1 MQPVIDQ
8 ASQRSSPI
16 GNLEILLRLLRL
28 LAPARGLVALSILFG
43 AAAISSGIGL
53 MAASAWIIS
62 SAALQPS
69 VAVLLVAIVGVRFF
83 GLTRGLFRYLE
94 RIVSHQVTFQLL
106 ARLRVW
112 FYSQI
117 EPLAPARLWSYHSGD
132 LISRML
138 GDIANLENFY
148 VRGAAPWIVAALI
161 GLGTGFYLM
170 SFFPVLGFVLI
181 AFFLLGGLA
190 LPAWIRRI
198 SIQPG
203 QELVQERTLMNTA
216 LVDGIQ
222 GMPDLLANNQREKQC
237 GRVDAHSLTLARA
250 QAHMARIT
258 GLQTAL
264 VGLLANLCLW
274 VLLIVGISL
283 VSTGKM
289 NGVFLATIALAALA
303 SFEAILPLPAA
314 AQTME
319 TNLASARRLLEIV
332 DAQPAVHEPDA
343 PKPLPEKLDLRVKGV
358 WFSYPDFQEQVV
370 DPIHRD
376 RWALCDLNL
385 HLPPGKRI
393 AVVGP
398 VGSGK
403 SSLVHLLLRFY
414 DPTRGE
420 ILLNDQSLSCYSSEA
435 WRDRIGV
442 VSQSPYIFSATV
454 RENLLLGN
462 PHANQEEIVAA
473 ARQAQLHERIQAL
486 PEGYD
491 TWIGER
497 GLRLSAGERQKLAI
511 ARALLKDPPLLILD
525 EPTANLDTESERQ
538 TLAAI
543 RSLMEDRSVLMV
555 THRLIG
561 MEWMDEV
568 LVLNHGRVIERGT
581 HAELLA
587 CGGFYKRMIDI
598 QNQLFV

>member
-28 LAPARGLVALSILFG
+28 LAPARGLVALSILLG

-94 RIVSHQVTFQLL
+94 RTISHQVTFQLL

-203 QELVQERTLMNTA
+203 QELAQERTLMNTA

-237 GRVDAHSLTLARA
+237 GQVDAHSLTFSRA

-332 DAQPAVHEPDA
+332 DAQPADHEPDD

-358 WFSYPDFQEQVV
+358 WFSYPDLQEQVV
-370 DPIHRD
+370 DPIYRD

-462 PHANQEEIVAA
+462 PHASQEEIVAA

-538 TLAAI
+538 TLVAI

-561 MEWMDEV
+561 MEWMDEI
-568 LVLNHGRVIERGT
+568 LVLDHGEVIERGS
-581 HAELLA
+581 HDELLA
-587 CGGFYKRMIDI
+587 GRGFYKRMIDI